1 MKEAGQSLL
10 NGGILIIGFIIL
22 VVILTS
28 LPGGEPENNPATI
41 PAVTS
46 QPVQVQPPPAA
57 SVPSAIRGARQAP
70 PPQTAT
76 PPVGQTSSAFGQRRR
91 RDLPQPRESAA
102 EMENRIRNYLDK

>member
-22 VVILTS
+22 VVVLTS
-28 LPGGEPENNPATI
+28 LPGGQPATTKQTAPAAI
-41 PAVTS
+41 PS
-46 QPVQVQPPPAA
+46 QPIQQTQPAA

-70 PPQTAT
+70 PTT
-76 PPVGQTSSAFGQRRR
+76 TTVNSGQSSSAFGQRRR
-91 RDLPQPRESAA
+91 RDLPQPRESAI